1 MLYLFMT
8 IWQLNE
14 REVLKCT
21 VYGAEVSATFHKFSV
36 PGSMPNMAQSKRFR
50 DIDTKK
56 KKKSFQPFQ
65 QEQKK
70 KSCNPGSKL
79 TGHLK
84 RVILLFVIMLLFLQP
99 RLSFTALL
107 RLSRENLS
115 SFFLSFSSC
124 NVFLSCFEDSRL
136 QSFDSQ

>member
-1 MLYLFMT
+1 MT

-21 VYGAEVSATFHKFSV
+21 VYRAEVSATFHKFSV

-56 KKKSFQPFQ
+56 KKIFSTLSTGT
-65 QEQKK
+65 KK

-84 RVILLFVIMLLFLQP
+84 CVILQFVIMLLFLQP
-99 RLSFTALL
+99 RLSFTALVC
-107 RLSRENLS
+107 LSRENLS

>member
-1 MLYLFMT
+1 MT

-56 KKKSFQPFQ
+56 KKIFSTLSTGT
-65 QEQKK
+65 KK
-70 KSCNPGSKL
+70 KSC
-79 TGHLK
+79 K
-84 RVILLFVIMLLFLQP
+84 RKT
-99 RLSFTALL
+99 RL
-107 RLSRENLS
+107 
-115 SFFLSFSSC
+115 
-124 NVFLSCFEDSRL
+124 
-136 QSFDSQ
+136 

>member
-1 MLYLFMT
+1 MT

-56 KKKSFQPFQ
+56 KKNLFNPFNRN
-65 QEQKK
+65 KK
-70 KSCNPGSKL
+70 KKL
-79 TGHLK
+79 
-84 RVILLFVIMLLFLQP
+84 
-99 RLSFTALL
+99 
-107 RLSRENLS
+107 
-115 SFFLSFSSC
+115 
-124 NVFLSCFEDSRL
+124 
-136 QSFDSQ
+136 

>member
-1 MLYLFMT
+1 MT

-56 KKKSFQPFQ
+56 KKNLFNPFNRN
-65 QEQKK
+65 KK
-70 KSCNPGSKL
+70 KKA
-79 TGHLK
+79 
-84 RVILLFVIMLLFLQP
+84 VILAV
-99 RLSFTALL
+99 S
-107 RLSRENLS
+107 
-115 SFFLSFSSC
+115 
-124 NVFLSCFEDSRL
+124 
-136 QSFDSQ
+136 

>member
-1 MLYLFMT
+1 MT

-56 KKKSFQPFQ
+56 KNLFNPFNRN
-65 QEQKK
+65 KK
-70 KSCNPGSKL
+70 KKL
-79 TGHLK
+79 
-84 RVILLFVIMLLFLQP
+84 
-99 RLSFTALL
+99 
-107 RLSRENLS
+107 
-115 SFFLSFSSC
+115 
-124 NVFLSCFEDSRL
+124 
-136 QSFDSQ
+136 

>member
-56 KKKSFQPFQ
+56 KKNLFNPFNRN
-65 QEQKK
+65 KK
-70 KSCNPGSKL
+70 KKL
-79 TGHLK
+79 
-84 RVILLFVIMLLFLQP
+84 
-99 RLSFTALL
+99 
-107 RLSRENLS
+107 
-115 SFFLSFSSC
+115 
-124 NVFLSCFEDSRL
+124 
-136 QSFDSQ
+136 

>member
-21 VYGAEVSATFHKFSV
+21 VYRAEVSATFHKFSV

-56 KKKSFQPFQ
+56 KKKIFSTLSTGTT
-65 QEQKK
+65 KK
-70 KSCNPGSKL
+70 KA
-79 TGHLK
+79 
-84 RVILLFVIMLLFLQP
+84 VILAV
-99 RLSFTALL
+99 S
-107 RLSRENLS
+107 
-115 SFFLSFSSC
+115 
-124 NVFLSCFEDSRL
+124 
-136 QSFDSQ
+136 